1 MGLLGYITRRIVL
14 LIPVLVGVTFVTF
27 FLSRVA
33 VPNVARA
40 WAGPRANAEALAALT
55 ARYHLNAPLYV
66 QYLYYVQ
73 GLLTGDWGISPTS
86 GRPVLASLQLYF
98 PATVELAIA
107 ALLIT
112 VVVGIPLG
120 VIAAI
125 YHDRPVDHSIRLIY
139 LAGYSSPPFLAALIM
154 LLVFSYALNIFP
166 SQGQLS
172 QFLAPPTR
180 ITGMYIMD
188 SLLTGNWVDLTDSL
202 SHIVMPAVAL
212 ALFNFGIVTR
222 VARSSMLEVFQKDF
236 IRGAYAKGLPKQIV
250 VYKHALRNAM
260 ISTITIIGLVL
271 GSLLGGTI
279 VIETIFL
286 WPGIGYYSTQAIEN
300 FDFPAVMGVVVIFTL
315 GVVLANL
322 VADVLYAVVDP
333 RIRV

>member
-1 MGLLGYITRRIVL
+1 
-14 LIPVLVGVTFVTF
+14 
-27 FLSRVA
+27 
-33 VPNVARA
+33 
-40 WAGPRANAEALAALT
+40 
-55 ARYHLNAPLYV
+55 
-66 QYLYYVQ
+66 
-73 GLLTGDWGISPTS
+73 
-86 GRPVLASLQLYF
+86 
-98 PATVELAIA
+98 
-107 ALLIT
+107 
-112 VVVGIPLG
+112 
-120 VIAAI
+120 
-125 YHDRPVDHSIRLIY
+125 
-139 LAGYSSPPFLAALIM
+139 
-154 LLVFSYALNIFP
+154 
-166 SQGQLS
+166 
-172 QFLAPPTR
+172 
-180 ITGMYIMD
+180 MYIID
-188 SLLTGNWVDLTDSL
+188 SLLTGNWVDFTDSL

-236 IRGAYAKGLPKQIV
+236 IRGAYAKGLSKQTV

-260 ISTITIIGLVL
+260 ISTITVIGLVL

-300 FDFPAVMGVVVIFTL
+300 FDFPAVMGVVVLFTL

>member
-1 MGLLGYITRRIVL
+1 VAKRIVL
-14 LIPVLVGVTFVTF
+14 LIPVIVGVTFVTF

-33 VPNVARA
+33 VPNPARA
-40 WAGPRANAEALAALT
+40 WAGPRATAAAVAALKL
-55 ARYHLNAPLYV
+55 RYHLDSPLWM
-66 QYLYYVQ
+66 QYFYYVQ
-73 GLLTGDWGISPTS
+73 ALITGQWGISPTS
-86 GRPVLASLQLYF
+86 GRSVLTDLGLYF

-112 VVVGIPLG
+112 IIVGIPLG

-125 YHDRPVDHSIRLIY
+125 YHDRPVDHSIRLLY
-139 LAGYSSPPFLAALIM
+139 LAGYSSPPFLVALIM
-154 LLVFSYALNIFP
+154 LFVFSYALNLFP

-180 ITGMYIMD
+180 ITGMYIVD

-202 SHIVMPAVAL
+202 WHIVMPAAAL
-212 ALFNFGIVTR
+212 ALIYFGIVTR

-236 IRGAYAKGLPKQIV
+236 IRGSYAKGLPKRTV
-250 VYKHALRNAM
+250 VFKHAFRNAM
-260 ISTITIIGLVL
+260 ISTITIVGLVL
-271 GSLLGGTI
+271 GSLLSGTI

-286 WPGIGYYSTQAIEN
+286 WPGIGYYSTQSIEN
-300 FDFPAVMGVVVIFTL
+300 FYFPAVMGVVVLFTL

-322 VADVLYAVVDP
+322 VADILYAVVDP

>member
-1 MGLLGYITRRIVL
+1 MALLGFVIKRLVL

-40 WAGPRANAEALAALT
+40 WAGPRANSAALAALT

-66 QYLYYVQ
+66 QYLYYVK
-73 GLLTGDWGISPTS
+73 GLITGDWGISPTS
-86 GRPVLASLQLYF
+86 GRPVLESLQLYF
-98 PATVELAIA
+98 PATVELAIT
-107 ALLIT
+107 ALLII
-112 VVVGIPLG
+112 VIIGIPLG

-125 YHDRPVDHSIRLIY
+125 YHDKPVDQSIRLIY
-139 LAGYSSPPFLAALIM
+139 LAGYSSPPFLVALI
-154 LLVFSYALNIFP
+154 LLFVFSYILNIFP
-166 SQGQLS
+166 TQGQLS
-172 QFLAPPTR
+172 QFLVPPTR
-180 ITGMYIMD
+180 ITGMYIVD
-188 SLLTGNWVDLTDSL
+188 SLLTQNWVDLADSL
-202 SHIVMPAVAL
+202 SHIVMPALAL
-212 ALFNFGIVTR
+212 ALWNFGIVTR
-222 VARSSMLEVFQKDF
+222 VARSSMLGVFQKDF
-236 IRGAYAKGLPKQIV
+236 IRGAYAKGLSERAV

-260 ISTITIIGLVL
+260 ISTITVIGLVL

-300 FDFPAVMGVVVIFTL
+300 FDFPAVMGVVVLFTF

-322 VADVLYAVVDP
+322 LADILYAVVDP